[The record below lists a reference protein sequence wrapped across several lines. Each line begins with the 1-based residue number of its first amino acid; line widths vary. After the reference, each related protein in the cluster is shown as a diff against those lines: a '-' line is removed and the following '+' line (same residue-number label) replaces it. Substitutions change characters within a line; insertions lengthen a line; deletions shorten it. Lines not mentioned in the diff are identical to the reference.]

1 MTLIKDLLT
10 KGQAELGQ
18 EKVDLIPRLHE
29 GKYLDCSHQLS
40 NKIQP
45 ELLFSICVTFT
56 LFLKDN
62 NYSTLNQ
69 KLKTI
74 WNLFE
79 PFEYLESIQNNRIE
93 ERVALL

>member
-1 MTLIKDLLT
+1 MTLIMDLLT

-29 GKYLDCSHQLS
+29 GKYLDCLHPLS

-74 WNLFE
+74 WNVLNF
-79 PFEYLESIQNNRIE
+79 LNHLNT
-93 ERVALL
+93 